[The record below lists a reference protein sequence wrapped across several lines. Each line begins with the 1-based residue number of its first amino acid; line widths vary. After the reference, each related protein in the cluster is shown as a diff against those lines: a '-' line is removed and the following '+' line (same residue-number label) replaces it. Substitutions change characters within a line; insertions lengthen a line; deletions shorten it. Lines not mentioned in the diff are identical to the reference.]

1 LSLHLPPLF
10 EVLPKPFDSGKDGPP
25 RQVDSF
31 DDHHQLVGL
40 YSSKTLRLN
49 LRSQQEVR
57 PFMDQVETR
66 DLPRVVSSKVTTD
79 AELRITQD
87 LLNKISRW
95 MKEMEIT
102 ISFQVEKLLRN
113 GFIDPVKMY
122 KIRGKI
128 EDIVRVQGVTKA
140 ERILVLFA
148 NSLVKLEDLSEEKEG
163 IVIGD
168 QGGDRV
174 VETKPKRKKRKR
186 EESPIVLG
194 DSDDSDQDD
203 DVILPPLFL
212 PSTRNITAR
221 APHELSSNE
230 LLALLDHAVTRSV
243 SFAQL
248 YSSVDSTKLSRQITV
263 TPSSFVLTGPLLED
277 SNGILRKYK

>member
-1 LSLHLPPLF
+1 
-10 EVLPKPFDSGKDGPP
+10 
-25 RQVDSF
+25 
-31 DDHHQLVGL
+31 
-40 YSSKTLRLN
+40 
-49 LRSQQEVR
+49 
-57 PFMDQVETR
+57 MDQVETR